1 MVSSVMTVATALSDP
16 MSCPVLP
23 AVTLSS
29 ADFSRLWWQLAL
41 LCCLL
46 SRPGWSGKLSP
57 VEQILVRVLHQHWS
71 MRKIPCHFYLRS
83 KRDRGE
89 VGVWCCTCVHNTYTV
104 VTYSS
109 PDWVL
114 MFFFLKIFYLII
126 SVVLDLSHML
136 LRQHGPRQ
144 GIYRLIVI
152 THLYNRLAG
161 LHLWQN

>member
-16 MSCPVLP
+16 MSCPALP

-29 ADFSRLWWQLAL
+29 ADVSTLWWQLAL

-46 SRPGWSGKLSP
+46 SRPGWSGNLSP
-57 VEQILVRVLHQHWS
+57 VEQMLVRVLHQHRS
-71 MRKIPCHFYLRS
+71 MRKIPCHLNLRS

-89 VGVWCCTCVHNTYTV
+89 VGVWCCMCVRNTYIV

-114 MFFFLKIFYLII
+114 MLFFRSFFFFII

-136 LRQHGPRQ
+136 LRQQGPRQ
-144 GIYRLIVI
+144 GMSRFIVMI
-152 THLYNRLAG
+152 HLCNRLAG